1 MSVRLPTPPR
11 RRTVLAHALGL
22 ALAAL
27 LPAATAQADP
37 ALDDSPTPVDGG
49 MTAGSSGGSMI
60 FSSVTTATKPVVSSS
75 GSLTIGGDLI
85 FSSVIISTPG
95 WPVTD
100 PHVPNSLVP
109 DGSSSTSPYWTAVAG
124 RALPMGAELT
134 LGTDD
139 TISTG
144 DGNPVQA
151 VLGRPTAA
159 NRLQISGGSI
169 DAHTV
174 MPPDGGGGGICCF
187 VPMDGF
193 TLQPVLSFSAWDP
206 VTPVPV
212 IAVGGVRE
220 VVLDAGSV
228 SAHSGLNADTVGIA
242 LPDATDAVVR
252 LNGGTLQ
259 VRVDGSDIPASS
271 FMAGESPV
279 AIGIGSLRWDWL
291 VAVRGAGSVLIDG
304 GALEVHLDT
313 GSLVLPAAAGISDIA
328 HVHLVAGSIDV
339 QAASGVA
346 WGVYN
351 AHDLRIDG
359 GSIGASG
366 GSRGTG
372 ASAETVTMHGGTLSG
387 TSIGLALLPSVERSL
402 TLDGG
407 TIRGGTA
414 DASLQVSG
422 VSGLRNGT
430 LSGGRIEVIAG
441 SGDADAVLGISPDFS
456 DPLHPV
462 YDGGTVTLSGTD
474 IRAQTDTGTAVGL
487 SLFDFLVVSAGSV
500 EASATGTDSGA
511 IAAFSASHT
520 QTGGSLQA
528 SAGRYATGVNATDF
542 RFGGGSIR
550 ASTVQGLATGAITE
564 RALVSGGTI
573 TAHSDTGDATA
584 LAGYYSSNTNITL
597 SMTDGTLSAST
608 DGSGM
613 ARGLHR
619 FGSLALGGGT
629 VAATANGSGSA
640 IGIDAGPLIAISGG
654 RIVANSTS
662 GAATGVLGTDGD
674 DTVTLSGGRIAA
686 HSSSGEALAVDL
698 LGAGT
703 DRLVFHGA
711 GSAAVIEA
719 GSLRGDPADT
729 LRFEA
734 ATGTLNADL
743 AHFGRVEVVDGSN
756 VTLAGTTIL
765 ADAFYVAPDS
775 RLAFG
780 PGSTLAAPA
789 SLEVAGSLAVNTTL
803 ALDLNLGAGARI
815 GGNGT
820 IRSLTLADGATLAPG
835 NSIGTLHVSGALT
848 LAAGSVYEV
857 EADAAGNAD
866 RIVVGGTATLAGRVH
881 VLAVP
886 GRYRLATAYTIL
898 DAATLSGRFD
908 AVSTDSAFLVPSL
921 GYAATGVT
929 LTLTRNRTGFADVAR
944 APNARRVGALLDAA
958 YPCCS
963 SGLSASYDALL
974 TLDAAGADAAL
985 DSLGAQLHADARS
998 AARRTL
1004 AATRT
1009 RWLARLDAGG
1019 DGAWVLPHA
1028 GTLHQHGRD
1037 GLDGYRVRDG
1047 GLDLGLDRRS
1057 GDDGLGLAFG
1067 YDALDLDAD
1076 RRGDADGRQAT
1087 LGAWLQRRAGDWRLG
1102 TVLSAACYA
1111 DERTRRVSD
1120 GAFSARARSRV
1131 AGQDYGA
1138 AIEAAWQ
1145 PEAGLYPSLGL
1156 DVQHLRERAQ
1166 REHGAGALNLTID
1179 GAASTVVHAELAA
1192 NLALRDGGQTLNARL
1207 GLRQR
1212 LSGAADTVRA
1222 QFTAAPAAGSFRS
1235 ASPAADRSAA
1245 VAGLDWRYRLTPVT
1259 TLQARLDAAAGA
1271 HERAVQGGVGVELAW

>member
-1 MSVRLPTPPR
+1 MSERLPTPSR
-11 RRTVLAHALGL
+11 RRSVLAHALSL
-22 ALAAL
+22 ALATL
-27 LPAATAQADP
+27 LPAVTAQADP
-37 ALDDSPTPVDGG
+37 ALDNSPTPVDDGV
-49 MTAGSSGGSMI
+49 AASS
-60 FSSVTTATKPVVSSS
+60 A
-75 GSLTIGGDLI
+75 SLTIGGGGLI
-85 FSSVIISTPG
+85 LGSVGYTATPG
-95 WPVTD
+95 VIDPPTFPVPDITIPGPFIVE
-100 PHVPNSLVP
+100 PHVRSSLVP

-124 RALPMGAELT
+124 RALPMTAELT
-134 LGTDD
+134 LGTAD

-159 NRLQISGGSI
+159 NRLQLSGGSI

-174 MPPDGGGGGICCF
+174 MPADGGGGGICCF
-187 VPMDGF
+187 IPADGF
-193 TLQPVLSFSAWDP
+193 TLQPVSSFTLLDP

-228 SAHSGLNADTVGIA
+228 SAHSGLNADAVGIA
-242 LPDATDAVVR
+242 LPDAADAVVR

-259 VRVDGSDIPASS
+259 VRVDGSDLPASGL
-271 FMAGESPV
+271 FQLTSPA
-279 AIGIGSLRWDWL
+279 AIGIGSLPWDWY
-291 VAVRGAGSVLIDG
+291 VAVRGAGSVLLDG
-304 GALEVHLDT
+304 GALEVHLDA
-313 GSLVLPAAAGISDIA
+313 GGLALPAAAGISDIA
-328 HVHLVAGSIDV
+328 HVHLQSGSIDV
-339 QAASGVA
+339 SNANGAA

-359 GSIGASG
+359 GSLSASG
-366 GSRGTG
+366 FIGTG

-387 TSIGLALLPSVERSL
+387 TTTGLALLPSAERSL
-402 TLDGG
+402 TLNGG
-407 TIRGGTA
+407 TIRGGSAAATVA
-414 DASLQVSG
+414 VRG
-422 VSGLRNGT
+422 VDGLRNGT
-430 LSGGRIEVIAG
+430 LAGGRIEVTAG
-441 SGDADAVLGISPDFS
+441 SGNATAVYGITPDLS
-456 DPLHPV
+456 DLLHPV
-462 YDGGTVTLSGTD
+462 YDGGTVTLSGTQVL
-474 IRAQTDTGTAVGL
+474 AKTDTGTATGL
-487 SLFDFLVVSAGSV
+487 SLFDFLVISAGSV
-500 EASATGTDSGA
+500 EAVATGFDSGA
-511 IAAFSASHT
+511 IAAFSRSHT

-528 SAGRYATGVNATDF
+528 SAGMYATGVNAPDF
-542 RFGGGSIR
+542 RMEGGSIG
-550 ASTVQGLATGAITE
+550 AGTVQGLATGAITE
-564 RALVSGGTI
+564 RARVSGGAI

-584 LAGYYSSNTNITL
+584 LAGYFSNDTSITL
-597 SMTDGTLSAST
+597 SMMDGTLSAST
-608 DGSGM
+608 DGSGT

-619 FGSLALGGGT
+619 FGSLVLDGGT
-629 VAATANGSGSA
+629 VTATASGSGSA
-640 IGIDAGPLIAISGG
+640 IGIDAGPLIAIGGG
-654 RIVANSTS
+654 RIVASSAS
-662 GAATGVLGTDGD
+662 GAATGVLGTAGD
-674 DTVTLSGGRIAA
+674 DTVTLRGGRIAA
-686 HSSSGEALAVDL
+686 HGSSGEALAVDL
-698 LGAGT
+698 GAGS
-703 DRLVFHGA
+703 DLLVFSGA
-711 GSAAVIEA
+711 GSAEVIEA

-729 LRFEA
+729 LRFTGA
-734 ATGTLNADL
+734 SGTLSADL

-789 SLEVAGSLAVNTTL
+789 SLEVAGNLAVNTTL

-857 EADAAGNAD
+857 EADATGNAD
-866 RIVVGGTATLAGRVH
+866 RIVAGGTATLAGRVH

-886 GRYRLATAYTIL
+886 GRYRLATAYPIL
-898 DAATLSGRFD
+898 DAAAIRGRFD

-963 SGLSASYDALL
+963 GGLTASYDALL
-974 TLDAAGADAAL
+974 TLDAAGADDAL
-985 DSLGAQLHADARS
+985 DSLGAQLHADTRS
-998 AARRTL
+998 AVRRTL
-1004 AATRT
+1004 AATRA

-1037 GLDGYRVRDG
+1037 GLDGYRLSDG

-1057 GDDGLGLAFG
+1057 GDDGFGLAFG
-1067 YDALDLDAD
+1067 YDALDLDAG
-1076 RRGDADGRQAT
+1076 RRGDTDGHQAT
-1087 LGAWLQRRAGDWRLG
+1087 LGAWLQRRTGDWRLG
-1102 TVLSAACYA
+1102 TVLSAAYYA

-1120 GAFSARARSRV
+1120 GATSARARSRV
-1131 AGQDYGA
+1131 AGQGYGA

-1156 DVQHLRERAQ
+1156 DVQHLREREQ

-1245 VAGLDWRYRLTPVT
+1245 IAGLDWRYRLTPLT